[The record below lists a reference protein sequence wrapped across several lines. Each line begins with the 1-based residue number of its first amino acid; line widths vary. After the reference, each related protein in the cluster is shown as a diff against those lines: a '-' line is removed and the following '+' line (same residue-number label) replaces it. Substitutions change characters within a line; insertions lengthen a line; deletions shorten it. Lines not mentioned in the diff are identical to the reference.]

1 MNRCCATKL
10 LFRQICLLDFT
21 CVPEG
26 AGILGEDAPG
36 RSFYRNKVHQTQ
48 KATSEDVA
56 LIALA
61 GSTGLEPATSDVTG
75 RRSNQ
80 TELTPQAVVRVCFRS
95 RALRGLVYTEVCP
108 ARNNFFEKIFRSL
121 REGLRGWGR
130 GLSLLLYSPA
140 QDGKHIKCFP
150 LRAELATNLTPAPSP
165 GDPPC
170 RHFVR
175 VVVVPRRFAARRPRS
190 PRRGLSKDL
199 AEALPLAQME
209 TGDASASPVFV
220 AVSPSQ

>member
-1 MNRCCATKL
+1 M
-10 LFRQICLLDFT
+10 
-21 CVPEG
+21 
-26 AGILGEDAPG
+26 
-36 RSFYRNKVHQTQ
+36 
-48 KATSEDVA
+48 A

-80 TELTPQAVVRVCFRS
+80 TELTPQAVVRVCFLS

-108 ARNNFFEKIFRSL
+108 VRNNFFEKNFWLSGRVS
-121 REGLRGWGR
+121 GAVGR

-150 LRAELATNLTPAPSP
+150 LRAELATNLTPALSP

-175 VVVVPRRFAARRPRS
+175 AVVARRFAARRPRS
-190 PRRGLSKDL
+190 PRRGCLRLLLDFGLWLIKN
-199 AEALPLAQME
+199 
-209 TGDASASPVFV
+209 GGCGFASPVFV
-220 AVSPSQ
+220 AVSLGQ

>member
-1 MNRCCATKL
+1 MLVANAVIWIKRHM
-10 LFRQICLLDFT
+10 
-21 CVPEG
+21 
-26 AGILGEDAPG
+26 
-36 RSFYRNKVHQTQ
+36 RSMSYYTQ

-108 ARNNFFEKIFRSL
+108 ARNNFFEKFFRSL
-121 REGLRGWGR
+121 REGLRGRGR

-150 LRAELATNLTPAPSP
+150 LRAELATNLTPALGP

-170 RHFVR
+170 RHIVQPVLR
-175 VVVVPRRFAARRPRS
+175 ACAAARLARVLLGGV
-190 PRRGLSKDL
+190 GLIIL
-199 AEALPLAQME
+199 VETRPLAHKKREMQFYIPRFCC
-209 TGDASASPVFV
+209 G
-220 AVSPSQ
+220 

>member
-1 MNRCCATKL
+1 MSIFPLSRNTNSSNELRGRACVETLNDRQDIQMVNRISTECRAWSEMHQMRRTVQFSITQPPVSLNRCCATKL
-10 LFRQICLLDFT
+10 LFRQIYLLVFT

-36 RSFYRNKVHQTQ
+36 QSFYRNKVHQTQ

-80 TELTPQAVVRVCFRS
+80 TELTPQADVRVCFRS

-108 ARNNFFEKIFRSL
+108 ARNNFFEKIFGTI
-121 REGLRGWGR
+121 REGLRGWGA
-130 GLSLLLYSPA
+130 G
-140 QDGKHIKCFP
+140 
-150 LRAELATNLTPAPSP
+150 
-165 GDPPC
+165 
-170 RHFVR
+170 
-175 VVVVPRRFAARRPRS
+175 
-190 PRRGLSKDL
+190 
-199 AEALPLAQME
+199 
-209 TGDASASPVFV
+209 
-220 AVSPSQ
+220 

>member
-1 MNRCCATKL
+1 M
-10 LFRQICLLDFT
+10 
-21 CVPEG
+21 
-26 AGILGEDAPG
+26 
-36 RSFYRNKVHQTQ
+36 
-48 KATSEDVA
+48 A

-108 ARNNFFEKIFRSL
+108 PRNNFFEKFFRSL
-121 REGLRGWGR
+121 REGLRGRGR

-150 LRAELATNLTPAPSP
+150 LRAELATNLTPALGP
-165 GDPPC
+165 GDPHC
-170 RHFVR
+170 RHIVQPVLR
-175 VVVVPRRFAARRPRS
+175 ACAAARLARVLLGGV
-190 PRRGLSKDL
+190 GLIIL
-199 AEALPLAQME
+199 VETRPLAHKKREMQFYIPRFCC
-209 TGDASASPVFV
+209 S
-220 AVSPSQ
+220 

>member
-1 MNRCCATKL
+1 M
-10 LFRQICLLDFT
+10 
-21 CVPEG
+21 G
-26 AGILGEDAPG
+26 S
-36 RSFYRNKVHQTQ
+36 RSYQTQ
-48 KATSEDVA
+48 KTTSEDVV

-61 GSTGLEPATSDVTG
+61 GSTGFEPATSDVTG

-108 ARNNFFEKIFRSL
+108 VRNNFFENIFWAL
-121 REGLRGWGR
+121 REGLRGRGR

-150 LRAELATNLTPAPSP
+150 LRAELATNLTPVLGP
-165 GDPPC
+165 GSPPC

-175 VVVVPRRFAARRPRS
+175 AVVVARRFAARRPRS
-190 PRRGLSKDL
+190 PRRGCLRFLLKL
-199 AEALPLAQME
+199 GHWLKWKRGTHLHPPFLL
-209 TGDASASPVFV
+209 
-220 AVSPSQ
+220 

>member
-10 LFRQICLLDFT
+10 LFRQIYLLVFT

-48 KATSEDVA
+48 KATSKDVA

-80 TELTPQAVVRVCFRS
+80 TELTPQADVRVCFRS

-108 ARNNFFEKIFRSL
+108 ARNNFFEKISRSCQLWTFQQKSAHTFVSTYKCVGKNLASQEMLSAIFRISS
-121 REGLRGWGR
+121 RGIFPMIVCDMPSFSHTSTYLER
-130 GLSLLLYSPA
+130 PPLL
-140 QDGKHIKCFP
+140 FV
-150 LRAELATNLTPAPSP
+150 PS
-165 GDPPC
+165 
-170 RHFVR
+170 V
-175 VVVVPRRFAARRPRS
+175 
-190 PRRGLSKDL
+190 
-199 AEALPLAQME
+199 
-209 TGDASASPVFV
+209 ASAVPT
-220 AVSPSQ
+220 

>member
-1 MNRCCATKL
+1 MAVSRRRAYTNISDAIPVSLNRCCATKL

-80 TELTPQAVVRVCFRS
+80 TELTPQAVVRGCFRS

-108 ARNNFFEKIFRSL
+108 VRNNFFENIFWAPETLPAVTMFNQFLLLAASRL
-121 REGLRGWGR
+121 GGPVLRGGVVLGSCWDSAFCSKKNGR
-130 GLSLLLYSPA
+130 CDLHPPFLLHL
-140 QDGKHIKCFP
+140 
-150 LRAELATNLTPAPSP
+150 L
-165 GDPPC
+165 
-170 RHFVR
+170 
-175 VVVVPRRFAARRPRS
+175 
-190 PRRGLSKDL
+190 
-199 AEALPLAQME
+199 
-209 TGDASASPVFV
+209 
-220 AVSPSQ
+220 